1 MRLKLE
7 TLADAEAVARR
18 GAELIA
24 EGARAALAAR
34 GRFAFAASGGR
45 TPWRMFDLLAEAALP
60 WERVHV
66 FQTDERVA
74 PAGDPERSW
83 TSLEA
88 SLLARAPV
96 PTANAHA
103 MPVEAEPLEAGAAA
117 YARELAAVC
126 GTPPVLDLVHLGL
139 GADGHT
145 ASLLPGDAA
154 LEVGDADVALTGPF
168 RGHRRMTLTL
178 PVLDRARAVLW
189 IVTGR
194 EKSAALARLLAGDAG
209 VPAGRVRARAA
220 RVLAD
225 RAAAPDAALRP

>member
-1 MRLKLE
+1 MPLTLE

-18 GAELIA
+18 GAEWIA
-24 EGARAALAAR
+24 EAARAALAAR
-34 GRFAFAASGGR
+34 GSFSFAASGGR
-45 TPWRMFDLLAEAALP
+45 TPWRMFSRLAEAALP

-66 FQTDERVA
+66 FQADERVA

-88 SLLARAPV
+88 SLLARAAIPG
-96 PTANAHA
+96 ANAHA

-126 GTPPVLDLVHLGL
+126 GTPPILDLVHLGL

-145 ASLLPGDAA
+145 ASLVAGDAA
-154 LEVGDADVALTGPF
+154 LEVGDADVALTGPYEG
-168 RGHRRMTLTL
+168 RRRMTLTL
-178 PVLDRARAVLW
+178 PALGRARSVLW

-194 EKSAALARLLAGDAG
+194 EKSAALARLLAGDASI
-209 VPAGRVRARAA
+209 PAGRVRSRSAL
-220 RVLAD
+220 VLAD
-225 RAAAPDAALRP
+225 RAASPDAALRP

>member
-24 EGARAALAAR
+24 DAARAALAAR

-45 TPWRMFDLLAEAALP
+45 TPWRTFELLAEAALP

-83 TSLEA
+83 SSLEA

-96 PTANAHA
+96 PAANGHP
-103 MPVEAEPLEAGAAA
+103 MPVDAEPLEAGAAA

-126 GTPPVLDLVHLGL
+126 GAPPVLDLVHLGL
-139 GADGHT
+139 GGDGHT

-154 LEVGDADVALTGPF
+154 LEVADADVALAGPF
-168 RGHRRMTLTL
+168 RGYRRMTLTL
-178 PVLDRARAVLW
+178 PVLGRARAVLW

-194 EKSAALARLLAGDAG
+194 EKSAALARLLAGDASI
-209 VPAGRVRARAA
+209 PAGRVRARAA
-220 RVLAD
+220 HVLAD
-225 RAAAPDAALRP
+225 RAAAADAALRA